1 MSVAFKTE
9 AFESIPSTGNEDVF
23 VFGDHASKRI
33 PDDMNNLGLSGDDL
47 TRHIAWDIGTNVVVR
62 RLCETFK
69 CAGQLAN
76 FSRLV
81 IDANR
86 SEDAPG
92 LIVEESDGSHIPGNQ
107 NLSAAAR
114 DDRLNRFHRPY
125 HAQLGKSL
133 DGMDKPFAI
142 SIHSFTPHPKKGQF
156 RLVEI
161 GLLARYDM
169 ESAEALREQFM
180 RLGRNFMVGVN
191 QPYSAYVL
199 NHTVD
204 THIAPRGLR
213 HLAIEVR
220 QDHIDTT
227 EKAIEIADI
236 LADRMAPIIKGTF
249 KPVGA

>member
-1 MSVAFKTE
+1 MSKSTKTE
-9 AFESIPSTGNEDVF
+9 AFETIAATGNSDVF
-23 VFGDHASKRI
+23 VFGDHASKHI
-33 PDDMNNLGLSGDDL
+33 PDDLKNLGLSGEDL
-47 TRHIAWDIGTNVVVR
+47 TRHIAWDIGTDVIVR
-62 RLCETFK
+62 RLCEKFK
-69 CAGQLAN
+69 CAGQLAG

-81 IDANR
+81 IDCNR
-86 SEDAPG
+86 SEDAPS
-92 LIVEESDGSHIPGNQ
+92 LIVEQSDGTLIPSNQ
-107 NLSAAAR
+107 NLPKADR
-114 DDRLNRFHRPY
+114 EDRLNRFHRPY
-125 HAQLGKSL
+125 HTQLGQTL
-133 DGMDKPFAI
+133 DAMDQPFAI
-142 SIHSFTPHPKKGQF
+142 SIHSFTPHPKKGEF

-169 ESAEALREQFM
+169 ESAEQLRESFM

-236 LADRMAPIIKGTF
+236 LADRMAPIIQGTF
-249 KPVGA
+249 KSIGA

>member
-1 MSVAFKTE
+1 MSTALKTE
-9 AFESIPSTGNEDVF
+9 AFETIPATGNDGVF
-23 VFGDHASKRI
+23 VFGDHASKHI
-33 PDDMNNLGLSGDDL
+33 PQDLNNLGLSGDDL
-47 TRHIAWDIGTNVVVR
+47 TRHIAWDIGTDVIVR
-62 RLCETFK
+62 RLCERLK
-69 CAGQLAN
+69 CAGQLAS

-92 LIVEESDGSHIPGNQ
+92 LIVEESDGTRILGNQ
-107 NLSAAAR
+107 NLSEAAR
-114 DDRLNRFHRPY
+114 EDRLDRFHRPY
-125 HAQLGKSL
+125 HAQLGKTLDSL
-133 DGMDKPFAI
+133 NNPFAI
-142 SIHSFTPHPKKGQF
+142 SIHSFTPHPQKGEF

-204 THIAPRGLR
+204 THIAPRKLR

-220 QDHIDTT
+220 QDHIDT
-227 EKAIEIADI
+227 EKKAIEMADI
-236 LADRMAPIIKGTF
+236 LAGRMAPIIAGTF
-249 KPVGA
+249 VGIGQ